1 MGQNGLNIYNQL
13 QTSNNDVHVSYWYL
27 IQIFTQKSN
36 LAEIQHCMT
45 CIPGDIGS
53 VLHRVEFQ
61 PNWNLL
67 ETERDTY
74 GVSAFARQIHNFT
87 GCAI

>member
-1 MGQNGLNIYNQL
+1 
-13 QTSNNDVHVSYWYL
+13 
-27 IQIFTQKSN
+27 
-36 LAEIQHCMT
+36 MT

-87 GCAI
+87 GCASYYFFELLIRQDKMIKMIIYQSFFKRNFLRIGSRLSQDKY